1 MFYRKPRTYKGLDH
15 SEAGSKVLPP
25 TFAGVK
31 ALVSKL
37 GSEDAV
43 LAAYPVHS
51 LDGPE
56 GEIFQEFLEDFQNLD
71 KVERKTLFAD
81 FQKYL
86 IALKGSLSEQPA
98 PGAPAAAAPAA
109 EPELEEKEDGTAAE

>member
-56 GEIFQEFLEDFQNLD
+56 GEIFQSYKVFL
-71 KVERKTLFAD
+71 KIR
-81 FQKYL
+81 
-86 IALKGSLSEQPA
+86 EQGLA
-98 PGAPAAAAPAA
+98 FHLVKI
-109 EPELEEKEDGTAAE
+109 LEIF